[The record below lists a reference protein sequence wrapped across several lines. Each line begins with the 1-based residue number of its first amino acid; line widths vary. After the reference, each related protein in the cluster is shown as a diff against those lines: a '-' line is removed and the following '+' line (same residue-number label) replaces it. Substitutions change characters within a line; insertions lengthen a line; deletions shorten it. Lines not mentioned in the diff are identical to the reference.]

1 MLVDDVTGREI
12 LIAAKYAVT
21 QLPAAVRLYRG
32 DVKADDLAVL
42 ALIPER
48 HNPAGF
54 RLDTRPFSTGMVPAG
69 GGVIELSYPAV
80 VQPPAGRRYFRPPPG
95 GPACLTSPSP
105 STTSTASSPATPPPR
120 ISG

>member
-1 MLVDDVTGREI
+1 MRLSRRHVAQLVESDPPQLVLVDDVTGREI
-12 LIAAKYAVT
+12 PIAARYAVT

-42 ALIPER
+42 AFIPDR

-54 RLDTRPFSTGMVPAG
+54 RLDTRPFSSGIVPTG

-80 VQPPAGRRYFRPPPG
+80 VHLAAAIEYFRP
-95 GPACLTSPSP
+95 ALE
-105 STTSTASSPATPPPR
+105 APR
-120 ISG
+120 G